1 MMTRLFGRGV
11 AVAIE
16 REEVVDEE
24 LKRLFKNLMPTPQ
37 EVDIYFR

>member
-1 MMTRLFGRGV
+1 MMEGFYGRGV
-11 AVAIE
+11 AVALE

-37 EVDIYFR
+37 EVDKYFR